1 MPPMIAALLAVAAVL
16 CILLSTLF
24 GVSPISD
31 WLLDASQILFLLG
44 VILFGGYVVDGIIRD
59 AHNL

>member
-1 MPPMIAALLAVAAVL
+1 MSPMIAALLAVAGVF

-31 WLLDASQILFLLG
+31 WLLDASQILFVLG
-44 VILFGGYVVDGIIRD
+44 VLVFTIYIIAGLIDDVR
-59 AHNL
+59 AT